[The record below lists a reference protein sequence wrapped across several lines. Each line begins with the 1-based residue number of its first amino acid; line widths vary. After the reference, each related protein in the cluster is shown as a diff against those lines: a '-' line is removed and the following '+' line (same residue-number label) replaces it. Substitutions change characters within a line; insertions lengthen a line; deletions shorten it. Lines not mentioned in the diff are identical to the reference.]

1 MIWLLIFLM
10 ATTAPWYYLLRSV
23 LVMWPYSLHH
33 QKMSLINKN
42 EYYLDIPTN
51 QSQKDDQWHPLML
64 VYHDETGFDRWKGEP
79 WALTVL
85 YRFGGFSPWQRNASY
100 FDHTS
105 PRFSS
110 FYGAYL
116 VQHKQTPELGFG
128 FDKDGNFDPDQ
139 WISVTEYDQRFLVMP
154 SMGLNPEN
162 VTFDIEIEKIESDVT
177 YVGRKGW
184 TQIDASI
191 FTNSPQHVYQKH
203 QRGYLQYGNPL
214 PPQEGHADFEII
226 KLYGR
231 FYAIF
236 EKEYEL
242 SLGLYLLA
250 PDREILE
257 QIDRE
262 ELSRMILPE
271 W

>member
-1 MIWLLIFLM
+1 
-10 ATTAPWYYLLRSV
+10 
-23 LVMWPYSLHH
+23 
-33 QKMSLINKN
+33 MSLINKN